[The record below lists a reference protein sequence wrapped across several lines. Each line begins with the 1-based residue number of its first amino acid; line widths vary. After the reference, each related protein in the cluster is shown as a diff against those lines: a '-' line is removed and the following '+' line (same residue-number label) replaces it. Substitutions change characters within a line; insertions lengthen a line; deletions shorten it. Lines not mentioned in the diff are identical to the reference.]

1 MASGSLNGGK
11 SKAIAPTFNLTTKE
25 QLMTNNLTSDFLDQM
40 LAMLSKHMS
49 DRRGTTVKL
58 TAEPGR
64 KYIKVVDESHE
75 SRSVYCFIDQKGN
88 IYKPASWKAPAKH
101 VRGSVFD
108 PDYSW
113 GRALGPYGVAY
124 LR

>member
-1 MASGSLNGGK
+1 
-11 SKAIAPTFNLTTKE
+11 
-25 QLMTNNLTSDFLDQM
+25 MTNTVNTDQINAM
-40 LAMLSKHMS
+40 LAKLTEWVS
-49 DRRGTTVKL
+49 DRRGTTVKFS
-58 TAEPGR
+58 AEPGR
-64 KYIKVVDESHE
+64 KYIRIVEETYGSN
-75 SRSVYCFIDQKGN
+75 RSVYAFIDQNGN

-101 VRGSVFD
+101 VRGSMFD

>member
-1 MASGSLNGGK
+1 
-11 SKAIAPTFNLTTKE
+11 
-25 QLMTNNLTSDFLDQM
+25 MTNTLNTDFLNQM
-40 LAMLSKHMS
+40 LIMLSSMIS
-49 DRRGTTVKL
+49 DRRGTKVKL

-64 KYIKVVDESHE
+64 KYIKIVEE
-75 SRSVYCFIDQKGN
+75 TYGQRSVYCFIDQNGN
-88 IYKPASWKAPAKH
+88 IYKAASWKAPAKH

-113 GRALGPYGVAY
+113 GRAFGPYGVAY

>member
-1 MASGSLNGGK
+1 
-11 SKAIAPTFNLTTKE
+11 
-25 QLMTNNLTSDFLDQM
+25 MTNTLNTDYLNQM
-40 LAMLSKHMS
+40 LVTLSKYMS

-64 KYIKVVDESHE
+64 KYIRLVEQACVVRPALVEQAFG
-75 SRSVYCFIDQKGN
+75 SRPADPRYVYCFIDYDGN

>member
-1 MASGSLNGGK
+1 
-11 SKAIAPTFNLTTKE
+11 
-25 QLMTNNLTSDFLDQM
+25 MTNTLNTDYLNQM
-40 LAMLSKHMS
+40 LVTLSKHMS
-49 DRRGTTVKL
+49 DCRGTTVKL
-58 TAEPGR
+58 TAEHGR
-64 KYIKVVDESHE
+64 KYIKVVDESHG
-75 SRSVYCFIDQKGN
+75 SRSAYCFIDQNGN

-113 GRALGPYGVAY
+113 GRALGPYGAAY